1 MRAVKLSGG
10 QAAGMSVVE
19 LAEPS
24 ATGRVVVV
32 RVRAASLN
40 FRDGMIAAG
49 HYPGISVGGL
59 VPLSDGAGEIVAVG
73 DGVTRFKVGERVVIS
88 CMPRWVSGPLEQR
101 YALEQFGVTIDGML
115 ADYVVVDEEGLVAL
129 PRSLSF
135 EDGACLPCAALTA
148 WTALTDSRP
157 LLPGQSVLTLGTGSV
172 SLFAAQFA
180 KMFGARVIS
189 TTSTTQ
195 KGQPL
200 KALGVDDVI
209 NYRETPDWEKAVID
223 LTDGAGVDRV
233 VEVGGGNTIAKS
245 VAATRLG
252 GYIGLIGFVA
262 GFGGA
267 LDPLSIITGNLTLAG
282 VGMGSRLQLEALVA
296 AMASDDAHAVID
308 RAFDFEDHAA
318 AYARLAA
325 VDRFG
330 KTIITLS

>member
-1 MRAVKLSGG
+1 MRAVKLDGG
-10 QAAGMSVVE
+10 QAGGMNVVE

-24 ATGRVVVV
+24 ATGRAVVV

-40 FRDGMIAAG
+40 FRDAMIAAG
-49 HYPGISVGGL
+49 HYPGISVAGL

-73 DGVTRFKVGERVVIS
+73 DGVTRFKAGDRVTIS

-129 PRSLSF
+129 PETLSF

-157 LLPGQSVLTLGTGSV
+157 LLPGQTVLTLGTGSV

-180 KMFGARVIS
+180 KIFGARVIA
-189 TTSTTQ
+189 TTSTAQ
-195 KGQPL
+195 KGQRL
-200 KALGVDDVI
+200 KELGVDEVI
-209 NYRETPDWEKAVID
+209 NYRETPDWEKAVLD
-223 LTDGAGVDRV
+223 LTDGTGVDRV
-233 VEVGGGNTIAKS
+233 VEVGGGNTIGKS
-245 VAATRLG
+245 LAATMLG
-252 GYIGLIGFVA
+252 GYVGLIGFVA

-267 LDPLSIITGNLTLAG
+267 LDPLSIISGNVTLAG
-282 VGMGSRLQLEALVA
+282 VGMGSRLELEALVA
-296 AMASDDAHAVID
+296 AMAAHSAHAVID
-308 RAFDFEDHAA
+308 RAFDFDDHAA

-325 VDRFG
+325 SNRFG
-330 KTIITLS
+330 KTVITLG